1 MNPASGID
9 TRFSHHALTDG
20 LGLRARGPLMLRF
33 EGLLSTYIFDQ
44 AWERERERL
53 NGLAVLYDEGT
64 ERVLS
69 AAGVARGWRCLEIG
83 GGTGTIARWLASQV
97 GPQGQVVV
105 TDVDVRFLDELD
117 DERVKVRRH
126 DIVRDDLEEGAF
138 DLVHARLVIQHLS
151 ARECALQKA
160 ARALRRGGVLVVE
173 DAIVCETPCNPDF
186 PAWHRVMR
194 AFVAAFQ
201 TAGAD
206 PIHGVR
212 LPAMLADI
220 GLQDI
225 HCEARM
231 PIAFSATSTSTFLSL
246 SLAQARDQFVAA
258 GLLTATEVDATLE
271 MLAQPGYAAT
281 APTVVACWGTR
292 R

>member
-1 MNPASGID
+1 M
-9 TRFSHHALTDG
+9 
-20 LGLRARGPLMLRF
+20 
-33 EGLLSTYIFDQ
+33 STYIFDQ
-44 AWERERERL
+44 AWERERDRL
-53 NGLAVLYDEGT
+53 NGLATLYDEGT

-69 AAGVARGWRCLEIG
+69 AAGVTRGWRCLEVG
-83 GGTGTIARWLASQV
+83 GGTGTIARWLAARV
-97 GPQGQVVV
+97 GPQGQVVA

-117 DERVKVRRH
+117 DEGVTVRRH

-151 ARECALQKA
+151 ARERAVRKA

-173 DAIVCETPCNPDF
+173 DAIVCETPCDPDF

-201 TAGAD
+201 AAGAD
-206 PIHGVR
+206 PVHGVK

-220 GLQDI
+220 GLQDVRY
-225 HCEARM
+225 EARM
-231 PIAFSATSTSTFLSL
+231 PIAFSATPTSTFLSL
-246 SLAQARDQFVAA
+246 TLAQARDRFVGA
-258 GLLTATEVDATLE
+258 GLLTETEVDATLE
-271 MLAQPGYAAT
+271 MLARPGLAAT